1 MKTKYILLLIAMM
14 TAIGTTAQTW
24 PSPKPE
30 ARPGTRW
37 WWLGSAVDHQGLE
50 WNIGEYAR
58 VGIGAVEITPLYGV
72 KGNEAHELP
81 FLSPQWMA
89 ALRDVQQIAAA
100 HHIEVDMNCGTGWPF
115 GGPEV
120 TIDEAA
126 CKAVFVDSMI
136 TSDKRPSDQH
146 RLAVPAKERPYAQWQ
161 CTRVY
166 PTSQP
171 RQWRVISVYA
181 SRTRQKVKRAAPG
194 GEGLVID
201 HFDRQAVAHYLN
213 RFTQAFEY
221 TKTPYPHTF
230 FNDSY
235 EVYKANWTPSLFD
248 EFLKRRGYDLR
259 DHLPELLDGGDG
271 NKALHDYRETLS
283 DLLYENFTQQWVAWA
298 HRNGVSVRN
307 QAHGS
312 PANLLDLY
320 AAVDIPEI
328 EGFGRS
334 EFGIRGLRR
343 DPGMTLKN
351 YSDVSMLKYA
361 SSAAHVM
368 GKPLTRRETLKWMTE
383 HFSTNL

>member
-146 RLAVPAKERPYAQWQ
+146 RLAVPAKERP
-161 CTRVY
+161 
-166 PTSQP
+166 
-171 RQWRVISVYA
+171 
-181 SRTRQKVKRAAPG
+181 
-194 GEGLVID
+194 
-201 HFDRQAVAHYLN
+201 
-213 RFTQAFEY
+213 
-221 TKTPYPHTF
+221 
-230 FNDSY
+230 
-235 EVYKANWTPSLFD
+235 
-248 EFLKRRGYDLR
+248 
-259 DHLPELLDGGDG
+259 
-271 NKALHDYRETLS
+271 
-283 DLLYENFTQQWVAWA
+283 
-298 HRNGVSVRN
+298 
-307 QAHGS
+307 
-312 PANLLDLY
+312 
-320 AAVDIPEI
+320 
-328 EGFGRS
+328 
-334 EFGIRGLRR
+334 
-343 DPGMTLKN
+343 
-351 YSDVSMLKYA
+351 
-361 SSAAHVM
+361 
-368 GKPLTRRETLKWMTE
+368 
-383 HFSTNL
+383 